1 MNTTNNNTTNNTA
14 ENLKNLKQAT
24 DNIKAMMSG
33 NTPAQSP
40 LAAAVNTVTSSN
52 SQGLGELNSGNRETP
67 EVKTFIFGDMQVRMV
82 EVNNEP
88 HFCLSDICK
97 GCGFRD
103 VSNVTRQVKQEFAKW
118 GVLNTCHQSDSQNG
132 GYVKHVSSDNC
143 DSVQLKEV
151 ELTDTLGR
159 KQLFTLVSE
168 PQMYFVM
175 MRGRSQASKN
185 FRQWICKKV
194 IPSIRRTGS
203 YIHGVELPKRNE
215 FGKYDV
221 TYTDVAK
228 QLQDNY
234 NMDENA
240 RTVMQWII
248 ERAKKQGMIIGAS
261 MEQKKQSIISDT
273 AAAQVSEV
281 NKKEAEVAALKSQIE
296 ELNSKV
302 ALWKAE
308 SEKNWKECQLRGG
321 ALEVLL
327 VHPQDPFVRN
337 LAKSILGWNK

>member
-1 MNTTNNNTTNNTA
+1 MNTTNNNTPNNTA

-40 LAAAVNTVTSSN
+40 LAAAVNTVTSS
-52 SQGLGELNSGNRETP
+52 SSVATLEPAP
-67 EVKTFIFGDMQVRMV
+67 EVKTFTFGDMQVRMV
-82 EVNNEP
+82 EINNQP
-88 HFCLSDICK
+88 LFCLKDICK
-97 GCGFRD
+97 GCGLKNINHTIEQIKD
-103 VSNVTRQVKQEFAKW
+103 EYEGVTLKVTPLQTA
-118 GVLNTCHQSDSQNG
+118 GGMQNSTM
-132 GYVKHVSSDNC
+132 VT
-143 DSVQLKEV
+143 E
-151 ELTDTLGR
+151 E
-159 KQLFTLVSE
+159 
-168 PQMYFVM
+168 QMYFVM
-175 MRGRSQASKN
+175 MRGRSQASKQ
-185 FRQWICKKV
+185 FRHWICQKV

-203 YIHGVELPKRNE
+203 YIHGMELPKRNE

-221 TYTDVAK
+221 TYTEVAK

-234 NMDENA
+234 SMDENA

-281 NKKEAEVAALKSQIE
+281 NKKEGEVMALKHQIE

>member
-1 MNTTNNNTTNNTA
+1 MNTTNNNTPNNTA

-40 LAAAVNTVTSSN
+40 LAAAVNSVTSS
-52 SQGLGELNSGNRETP
+52 SSSVATLEP
-67 EVKTFIFGDMQVRMV
+67 AAEVKTFSFGDMQVRMI

-88 HFCLSDICK
+88 LFCLSDICK

-103 VSNVTRQVKQEFAKW
+103 TTNAAE
-118 GVLNTCHQSDSQNG
+118 
-132 GYVKHVSSDNC
+132 
-143 DSVQLKEV
+143 QLRAEYGDEKG
-151 ELTDTLGR
+151 LYMFNMYNLKDALGR
-159 KQLFTLVSE
+159 ARETIMVTE

-175 MRGRSQASKN
+175 MRGRSQASKQ
-185 FRQWICKKV
+185 FRKWICEKV

-203 YIHGVELPKRNE
+203 YIHGMELPKRNE

-221 TYTDVAK
+221 TYTEVAK

-281 NKKEAEVAALKSQIE
+281 NKKEGEIMALKHQIE

>member
-1 MNTTNNNTTNNTA
+1 MNTTNNNTPNNTA

-40 LAAAVNTVTSSN
+40 LAAAVNTVTSS
-52 SQGLGELNSGNRETP
+52 SVATLEPAP
-67 EVKTFIFGDMQVRMV
+67 EVKTFTYGGLEVRMI
-82 EVNNEP
+82 ELNGQP
-88 HFCLSDICK
+88 LFCLSDVCK
-97 GCGFRD
+97 GCGLTS
-103 VSNVTRQVKQEFAKW
+103 VNKVAKQVKEEASAW
-118 GVLNTCHQSDSQNG
+118 GAIYSPHNENAEKIELPLVELKDSLG
-132 GYVKHVSSDNC
+132 R
-143 DSVQLKEV
+143 VQLNSMI
-151 ELTDTLGR
+151 T
-159 KQLFTLVSE
+159 E
-168 PQMYFVM
+168 PQLYFVM
-175 MRGRSQASKN
+175 MRGRTNAAQV
-185 FRQWICKKV
+185 FRAWICQKV

-203 YIHGVELPKRNE
+203 YIHGMELPKRNE

-221 TYTDVAK
+221 TYTKVAK

-240 RTVMQWII
+240 RTVYQWTL

-281 NKKEAEVAALKSQIE
+281 NKKEGEIMALKRQIE

>member
-1 MNTTNNNTTNNTA
+1 MNTTNNNTTNTTA

-40 LAAAVNTVTSSN
+40 LAAAVNSVTSSG
-52 SQGLGELNSGNRETP
+52 GLLNQPPCDALEIA
-67 EVKTFIFGDMQVRMV
+67 TFTFGDMQVRMV
-82 EVNNEP
+82 EINNQP
-88 HFCLSDICK
+88 LFCLLDICNS
-97 GCGFRD
+97 CGLTSPNK
-103 VSNVTRQVKQEFAKW
+103 VANQIKEEFQGW
-118 GVLNTCHQSDSQNG
+118 GEFNSCHR
-132 GYVKHVSSDNC
+132 
-143 DSVQLKEV
+143 E
-151 ELTDTLGR
+151 TLGEFNSPNPA
-159 KQLFTLVSE
+159 KADSIELPLVSLPDALGRPRATTMVTE
-168 PQMYFVM
+168 AQMYFVM

-185 FRQWICKKV
+185 FRKWICEKV

-215 FGKYDV
+215 FGKYEV
-221 TYTDVAK
+221 TYTEVAK

-281 NKKEAEVAALKSQIE
+281 NKKEGEIMALKHQIE

>member
-1 MNTTNNNTTNNTA
+1 MNTTNNNTPNNTA

-40 LAAAVNTVTSSN
+40 LAAAVNSVTSS
-52 SQGLGELNSGNRETP
+52 SVATLEPAP
-67 EVKTFIFGDMQVRMV
+67 EVKTFTFGDMQVRMV
-82 EVNNEP
+82 EINNQP
-88 HFCLSDICK
+88 YFCLADICK
-97 GCGFRD
+97 GCGLTSPNK
-103 VSNVTRQVKQEFAKW
+103 VVLQIKEEFQGW
-118 GVLNTCHQSDSQNG
+118 GELNSGHLENADSVELLQYTLSDSLNRPQS
-132 GYVKHVSSDNC
+132 YTMVT
-143 DSVQLKEV
+143 E
-151 ELTDTLGR
+151 E
-159 KQLFTLVSE
+159 
-168 PQMYFVM
+168 QMYFVM
-175 MRGRSQASKN
+175 MRGRSQASRD
-185 FRQWICKKV
+185 FRKWICRKV

-221 TYTDVAK
+221 TYTEVAK

-240 RTVMQWII
+240 RTVYQWTL

-281 NKKEAEVAALKSQIE
+281 NKKEGEIMALKHQIE

>member
-1 MNTTNNNTTNNTA
+1 MNTTNNNTPNNTA

-40 LAAAVNTVTSSN
+40 LAAAVNSVTSS
-52 SQGLGELNSGNRETP
+52 SSVATLEP
-67 EVKTFIFGDMQVRMV
+67 AAEVKTFSFGDMQVRMV

-88 HFCLSDICK
+88 LFCLADICK
-97 GCGFRD
+97 GCGLHD
-103 VSNVTRQVKQEFAKW
+103 VSNTLKNIKNEIKRWV
-118 GVLNTCHQSDSQNG
+118 VLNTSHQETLG
-132 GYVKHVSSDNC
+132 
-143 DSVQLKEV
+143 
-151 ELTDTLGR
+151 ELNTSHPEKSELMQVPLSDTLGR
-159 KQLFTLVSE
+159 TQMTTMVTES
-168 PQMYFVM
+168 QMYFVM
-175 MRGRSQASKN
+175 MRGRTDAAVA
-185 FRQWICKKV
+185 FRAWICQKV

-221 TYTDVAK
+221 TYTEVAK

-240 RTVMQWII
+240 RTVYQWTL

-281 NKKEAEVAALKSQIE
+281 NKKEGEIMALKHQIE

>member
-1 MNTTNNNTTNNTA
+1 MNTTNNNTPNNTA

-52 SQGLGELNSGNRETP
+52 IQEGGNLKLHPAQSP
-67 EVKTFIFGDMQVRMV
+67 EVQTFIFGDMQVRMV

-88 HFCLSDICK
+88 LFCLNDICECCK
-97 GCGFRD
+97 ADRK
-103 VSNVTRQVKQEFAKW
+103 NVNRA
-118 GVLNTCHQSDSQNG
+118 
-132 GYVKHVSSDNC
+132 
-143 DSVQLKEV
+143 LKEEFRRGV
-151 ELTDTLGR
+151 NLTHPFNTTQGVQKLS
-159 KQLFTLVSE
+159 VVNE
-168 PQMYFVM
+168 AQMYFVI
-175 MRGRSQASKN
+175 MRGRSEASKQ
-185 FRQWICKKV
+185 FRLWICEKV

-203 YIHGVELPKRNE
+203 YIHGMELPKRNE

-221 TYTDVAK
+221 TYTEVAK

-234 NMDENA
+234 NMDENS
-240 RTVMQWII
+240 RTVYQWTL

-281 NKKEAEVAALKSQIE
+281 NKKEGEIMALKRQIE

>member
-1 MNTTNNNTTNNTA
+1 MNTTNNNTPNNTA

-40 LAAAVNTVTSSN
+40 LAAAVNTVTSS
-52 SQGLGELNSGNRETP
+52 SVATLEP
-67 EVKTFIFGDMQVRMV
+67 AAEVKTFTFGEMQVRMI
-82 EVNNEP
+82 EVNNQP
-88 HFCLSDICK
+88 YFCLADICK
-97 GCGFRD
+97 GCGLTSPNK
-103 VSNVTRQVKQEFAKW
+103 VVLQIKEEFQGW
-118 GVLNTCHQSDSQNG
+118 GELNSGHPENADSVELLQYTLSDSLNRPQS
-132 GYVKHVSSDNC
+132 YTMVT
-143 DSVQLKEV
+143 E
-151 ELTDTLGR
+151 E
-159 KQLFTLVSE
+159 
-168 PQMYFVM
+168 QMYFVM
-175 MRGRSQASKN
+175 MRGRSQASRD
-185 FRQWICKKV
+185 FRKWICRKV

-221 TYTDVAK
+221 TYTEVAK

-234 NMDENA
+234 SMDENA

-261 MEQKKQSIISDT
+261 MEQKKQNIISDT

-281 NKKEAEVAALKSQIE
+281 NKKEAEVTALKSQIE

>member
-1 MNTTNNNTTNNTA
+1 
-14 ENLKNLKQAT
+14 
-24 DNIKAMMSG
+24 
-33 NTPAQSP
+33 
-40 LAAAVNTVTSSN
+40 
-52 SQGLGELNSGNRETP
+52 
-67 EVKTFIFGDMQVRMV
+67 
-82 EVNNEP
+82 
-88 HFCLSDICK
+88 
-97 GCGFRD
+97 
-103 VSNVTRQVKQEFAKW
+103 
-118 GVLNTCHQSDSQNG
+118 
-132 GYVKHVSSDNC
+132 
-143 DSVQLKEV
+143 
-151 ELTDTLGR
+151 
-159 KQLFTLVSE
+159 
-168 PQMYFVM
+168 MYFVI
-175 MRGRSQASKN
+175 MRGRSQASKQ
-185 FRQWICKKV
+185 FRKWICEKV

-203 YIHGVELPKRNE
+203 YIHGMELPKRNE

-221 TYTDVAK
+221 TYTEVAK

-234 NMDENA
+234 NMDENS

-281 NKKEAEVAALKSQIE
+281 NKKEAEVTALKSQIE

>member
-1 MNTTNNNTTNNTA
+1 MNTTNNNTPNNTA

-40 LAAAVNTVTSSN
+40 LAAAVNTVTSSVAT
-52 SQGLGELNSGNRETP
+52 LEP
-67 EVKTFIFGDMQVRMV
+67 AADVKTFTLGDMQVRMI

-88 HFCLSDICK
+88 LFCLKDICN
-97 GCGFRD
+97 GCGLKNINHTIEQLKKEYEG
-103 VSNVTRQVKQEFAKW
+103 VPVK
-118 GVLNTCHQSDSQNG
+118 GNQSQDM
-132 GYVKHVSSDNC
+132 GYVKGNPSENP
-143 DSVQLKEV
+143 LKSAV
-151 ELTDTLGR
+151 LNDALGR
-159 KQLFTLVSE
+159 PQQTVMVTE

-175 MRGRSQASKN
+175 MRGRSQSSKQ
-185 FRQWICKKV
+185 FRLWICEKV

-203 YIHGVELPKRNE
+203 YIHGMELPKRNE

-221 TYTDVAK
+221 TYTEVAK

-234 NMDENA
+234 NMDENS
-240 RTVMQWII
+240 RTVYQWTL

-281 NKKEAEVAALKSQIE
+281 NKKEAEVTALKSQIE

-327 VHPQDPFVRN
+327 VHPQDPYVRN

>member
-1 MNTTNNNTTNNTA
+1 MNTTNNNTPNNTA

-52 SQGLGELNSGNRETP
+52 SQEGGNLKLHPAETP
-67 EVKTFIFGDMQVRMV
+67 EVKTFIFGDMQVRMI

-88 HFCLSDICK
+88 LFCLKDICK
-97 GCGFRD
+97 GCGLKNINNTIEQIKAEYEGVILKITPLQTAGGMQNFTM
-103 VSNVTRQVKQEFAKW
+103 VTE
-118 GVLNTCHQSDSQNG
+118 
-132 GYVKHVSSDNC
+132 
-143 DSVQLKEV
+143 E
-151 ELTDTLGR
+151 
-159 KQLFTLVSE
+159 
-168 PQMYFVM
+168 QMYFVM
-175 MRGRSQASKN
+175 MRGRSQASRQ
-185 FRQWICKKV
+185 FRHWICQKV

-203 YIHGVELPKRNE
+203 YIHGMELPKRNE
-215 FGKYDV
+215 FGKYEV
-221 TYTDVAK
+221 TYTEVAK

-240 RTVMQWII
+240 RTVYQWTL

-281 NKKEAEVAALKSQIE
+281 NKKEAEVTALKSQIE

-308 SEKNWKECQLRGG
+308 SEKNWKESQLRGG

>member
-1 MNTTNNNTTNNTA
+1 MNTTNNNTPNNTA

-40 LAAAVNTVTSSN
+40 LAAAVNSVTSS
-52 SQGLGELNSGNRETP
+52 SVATLEP
-67 EVKTFIFGDMQVRMV
+67 AAEVQTFTYNNMAVRMI
-82 EVNNEP
+82 EQDGTAL
-88 HFCLSDICK
+88 FCLADICK
-97 GCGFRD
+97 GCGL
-103 VSNVTRQVKQEFAKW
+103 SNPRKTAQQIKEEFDEGGNLKLHPLQTA
-118 GVLNTCHQSDSQNG
+118 GGMQN
-132 GYVKHVSSDNC
+132 Y
-143 DSVQLKEV
+143 
-151 ELTDTLGR
+151 TMI
-159 KQLFTLVSE
+159 SE

-175 MRGRSQASKN
+175 MRGRSQASKD
-185 FRQWICKKV
+185 FRQWICNKV

-203 YIHGVELPKRNE
+203 YIHGMELPKRNE

-221 TYTDVAK
+221 TYTEVAK

-248 ERAKKQGMIIGAS
+248 ERVKKQGMIIGAS

-281 NKKEAEVAALKSQIE
+281 NKKEGEVMALKHQIE

>member
-1 MNTTNNNTTNNTA
+1 MNTTNNNTPNNTTA

-40 LAAAVNTVTSSN
+40 LAAAVNSVTSS
-52 SQGLGELNSGNRETP
+52 SVATLEP
-67 EVKTFIFGDMQVRMV
+67 AAEVKTFTFGDMQVRMV
-82 EVNNEP
+82 DVNNEP
-88 HFCLSDICK
+88 LFCLSDICK
-97 GCGFRD
+97 GCGIKKVNYAID
-103 VSNVTRQVKQEFAKW
+103 QLNAEFE
-118 GVLNTCHQSDSQNG
+118 GGLLNRLPLKTAG
-132 GYVKHVSSDNC
+132 G
-143 DSVQLKEV
+143 VQLMAM
-151 ELTDTLGR
+151 
-159 KQLFTLVSE
+159 VSE

-185 FRQWICKKV
+185 FRKWICEKV

-221 TYTDVAK
+221 TYTEVAK

-281 NKKEAEVAALKSQIE
+281 NKKEGEIMALKHQIE

>member
-1 MNTTNNNTTNNTA
+1 MNTTNNNTPNTTA

-40 LAAAVNTVTSSN
+40 LAAAVNSVTSSN

-67 EVKTFIFGDMQVRMV
+67 EVKTFSFGDMQVRMI

-88 HFCLSDICK
+88 LFCLSDICK

-103 VSNVTRQVKQEFAKW
+103 ANNAAA
-118 GVLNTCHQSDSQNG
+118 
-132 GYVKHVSSDNC
+132 
-143 DSVQLKEV
+143 QLKAEYS
-151 ELTDTLGR
+151 EGDKGYTLNMYPLETKGGL
-159 KQLFTLVSE
+159 QNFAMITE

-185 FRQWICKKV
+185 FRKWICEKV

-221 TYTDVAK
+221 TYTEVAK

-240 RTVMQWII
+240 RTVYQWTL

-261 MEQKKQSIISDT
+261 MEQKKQNIIADT

-281 NKKEAEVAALKSQIE
+281 NKKEGEIMALKHQIE

>member
-1 MNTTNNNTTNNTA
+1 MNTTNNNTPNNTA

-40 LAAAVNTVTSSN
+40 LAAAVNTVTSS
-52 SQGLGELNSGNRETP
+52 SSVATLEPAP
-67 EVKTFIFGDMQVRMV
+67 EVKTFTFGDMQVRMV
-82 EVNNEP
+82 EINNQP
-88 HFCLSDICK
+88 LFCLKDICK
-97 GCGFRD
+97 GCGLKNINHTIEQIKD
-103 VSNVTRQVKQEFAKW
+103 EYEGVTLKVTPLQTA
-118 GVLNTCHQSDSQNG
+118 GGMQNSTM
-132 GYVKHVSSDNC
+132 VT
-143 DSVQLKEV
+143 E
-151 ELTDTLGR
+151 E
-159 KQLFTLVSE
+159 
-168 PQMYFVM
+168 QMYFVM
-175 MRGRSQASKN
+175 MRGRSQASKQ
-185 FRQWICKKV
+185 FRHWICQKV

-221 TYTDVAK
+221 TYTEVAK

-281 NKKEAEVAALKSQIE
+281 NKKEGEVMALKHQIE

>member
-1 MNTTNNNTTNNTA
+1 MNTTNNNTPNNTA

-40 LAAAVNTVTSSN
+40 LAAAVNSVTSSVAT
-52 SQGLGELNSGNRETP
+52 LEPAP
-67 EVKTFIFGDMQVRMV
+67 EVKTFTFGDMQVRMV
-82 EVNNEP
+82 EVKNEP
-88 HFCLSDICK
+88 LFCLLDICNS
-97 GCGFRD
+97 CGLTSPNK
-103 VSNVTRQVKQEFAKW
+103 VANQIKEEFAKW
-118 GVLNTCHQSDSQNG
+118 GELNSCHR
-132 GYVKHVSSDNC
+132 
-143 DSVQLKEV
+143 E
-151 ELTDTLGR
+151 TLGDFNSPNPA
-159 KQLFTLVSE
+159 KADSIELPLVSLPDALGRPRATTMVTE
-168 PQMYFVM
+168 AQMYYVM
-175 MRGRSQASKN
+175 MRGRTDAAVA
-185 FRQWICKKV
+185 FRAWICNKV

-221 TYTDVAK
+221 TYTEVAK

-234 NMDENA
+234 SMDENA
-240 RTVMQWII
+240 RTVYQWTL

-281 NKKEAEVAALKSQIE
+281 NKKEAEVTALKSQIE

>member
-1 MNTTNNNTTNNTA
+1 MNTTNNNNTTNNTA

-40 LAAAVNTVTSSN
+40 LAAAVNTVTSSSVATLQPITN
-52 SQGLGELNSGNRETP
+52 VQ
-67 EVKTFIFGDMQVRMV
+67 TFTYNNMAVRMI

-88 HFCLSDICK
+88 LFCLADICK
-97 GCGFRD
+97 SCGL
-103 VSNVTRQVKQEFAKW
+103 STPAKTALQIKEEFVEGGELNSYPLQSTS
-118 GVLNTCHQSDSQNG
+118 GVQN
-132 GYVKHVSSDNC
+132 Y
-143 DSVQLKEV
+143 
-151 ELTDTLGR
+151 TMI
-159 KQLFTLVSE
+159 SE

-175 MRGRSQASKN
+175 MRGRSQASKQ
-185 FRQWICKKV
+185 FRQWICNKV

-203 YIHGVELPKRNE
+203 YIHGMELPKRNE

-221 TYTDVAK
+221 TYTKVAK

-234 NMDENA
+234 NMDENS

-281 NKKEAEVAALKSQIE
+281 NKKEAEVTALKSQIE
-296 ELNSKV
+296 ELNSKL

-308 SEKNWKECQLRGG
+308 SEKNWRECQLRGG

>member
-1 MNTTNNNTTNNTA
+1 MNTTNNNTPNNTTA

-40 LAAAVNTVTSSN
+40 LAAAVNTVTSSVAT
-52 SQGLGELNSGNRETP
+52 LEPAP
-67 EVKTFIFGDMQVRMV
+67 EVKTFTFGEMQVRMI

-88 HFCLSDICK
+88 LFCLKDICK
-97 GCGFRD
+97 GCGLKNINHTIEQIKD
-103 VSNVTRQVKQEFAKW
+103 EYEGVTLKVTPLQTA
-118 GVLNTCHQSDSQNG
+118 GGMQNSTM
-132 GYVKHVSSDNC
+132 VT
-143 DSVQLKEV
+143 E
-151 ELTDTLGR
+151 E
-159 KQLFTLVSE
+159 
-168 PQMYFVM
+168 QMYFVM
-175 MRGRSQASKN
+175 MRGRSQASKQ
-185 FRQWICKKV
+185 FRHWICQKV

-221 TYTDVAK
+221 TYTEVAK

-240 RTVMQWII
+240 RTVYQWTL

-281 NKKEAEVAALKSQIE
+281 NKKEAEVTALKSQIE

>member
-1 MNTTNNNTTNNTA
+1 MNTTNNNTPNNTA

-40 LAAAVNTVTSSN
+40 LAAAVNTVTSS
-52 SQGLGELNSGNRETP
+52 SSVATLEPAP
-67 EVKTFIFGDMQVRMV
+67 EVKTFTFGDMQVRMV
-82 EVNNEP
+82 EINNQP
-88 HFCLSDICK
+88 LFCLKDICK
-97 GCGFRD
+97 GCGLKNINHTIEQIKD
-103 VSNVTRQVKQEFAKW
+103 EYEGVTLKVTPLQTA
-118 GVLNTCHQSDSQNG
+118 GGMQNSTM
-132 GYVKHVSSDNC
+132 VT
-143 DSVQLKEV
+143 E
-151 ELTDTLGR
+151 E
-159 KQLFTLVSE
+159 
-168 PQMYFVM
+168 QMYFVM
-175 MRGRSQASKN
+175 MRGRSQASKQ
-185 FRQWICKKV
+185 FRHWICQKV

-203 YIHGVELPKRNE
+203 YIHGMELPKRNE

-221 TYTDVAK
+221 TYTEVAK

-281 NKKEAEVAALKSQIE
+281 NKKEGEVMALKHQIE
-296 ELNSKV
+296 ELNSKI

>member
-1 MNTTNNNTTNNTA
+1 MNTTNNNTPNNTA

-40 LAAAVNTVTSSN
+40 LAAAVNTVTSSSSVATLEPAAEVQTFTYN
-52 SQGLGELNSGNRETP
+52 NMAVRMIEVHNQPLFCLADICKSCALTSPNKVVKQIKEEFGEGAELNSYPLQST
-67 EVKTFIFGDMQVRMV
+67 
-82 EVNNEP
+82 
-88 HFCLSDICK
+88 S
-97 GCGFRD
+97 
-103 VSNVTRQVKQEFAKW
+103 
-118 GVLNTCHQSDSQNG
+118 GVQN
-132 GYVKHVSSDNC
+132 Y
-143 DSVQLKEV
+143 
-151 ELTDTLGR
+151 TMI
-159 KQLFTLVSE
+159 SE

-175 MRGRSQASKN
+175 MRGRSQASKD
-185 FRQWICKKV
+185 FRQWICNKV
-194 IPSIRRTGS
+194 IPSIRRTGY
-203 YIHGVELPKRNE
+203 YIHGMELPKRNE

-221 TYTDVAK
+221 TYTEVAK

-240 RTVMQWII
+240 RTVYQWTL

-281 NKKEAEVAALKSQIE
+281 NKKEGEIMALKHQIE

>member
-1 MNTTNNNTTNNTA
+1 MNTTNNNNTTNNTA

-40 LAAAVNTVTSSN
+40 LAAAVNSVTSSN

-67 EVKTFIFGDMQVRMV
+67 EVKTFTFGEMQVRMI

-88 HFCLSDICK
+88 LFCLSDICK

-103 VSNVTRQVKQEFAKW
+103 ANHAAEQIKAEYSEGDKRYTLNMYPLETKGGLQNFGMVT
-118 GVLNTCHQSDSQNG
+118 
-132 GYVKHVSSDNC
+132 
-143 DSVQLKEV
+143 
-151 ELTDTLGR
+151 
-159 KQLFTLVSE
+159 E

-175 MRGRSQASKN
+175 MRGRSQASKQ
-185 FRQWICKKV
+185 FRKWICEKV
-194 IPSIRRTGS
+194 IPSIRRTAS
-203 YIHGVELPKRNE
+203 YIHGMELPKRNE

-221 TYTDVAK
+221 TYTEVAK

-234 NMDENA
+234 SMDENS

-261 MEQKKQSIISDT
+261 MEQKKQNIIADT

-281 NKKEAEVAALKSQIE
+281 NKKEGEIMALKHQIE

>member
-1 MNTTNNNTTNNTA
+1 MNTTNNNTPNNTA

-52 SQGLGELNSGNRETP
+52 SQEGAVLNTYPAQSP
-67 EVKTFIFGDMQVRMV
+67 EVKTFTFGDMQVRMV
-82 EVNNEP
+82 EVQNEP
-88 HFCLSDICK
+88 LFCLLDICNS
-97 GCGFRD
+97 CGLTSPNK
-103 VSNVTRQVKQEFAKW
+103 VANQIKEEFAKW
-118 GVLNTCHQSDSQNG
+118 GELNSCNR
-132 GYVKHVSSDNC
+132 
-143 DSVQLKEV
+143 E
-151 ELTDTLGR
+151 TLGELNSPNPA
-159 KQLFTLVSE
+159 KADSIELPLVSLPDALGRPRATTMVTE
-168 PQMYFVM
+168 AQMYYVM
-175 MRGRSQASKN
+175 MRGRTDSAVA
-185 FRQWICKKV
+185 FRAWICNKV

-203 YIHGVELPKRNE
+203 YIHGMELPKRNE

-221 TYTDVAK
+221 TYTKVAK

-234 NMDENA
+234 NMDENS

-281 NKKEAEVAALKSQIE
+281 NKKEGEIMALKHQIE

>member
-1 MNTTNNNTTNNTA
+1 MNTTNNTPNNTA

-24 DNIKAMMSG
+24 DNIKAIMSG

-40 LAAAVNTVTSSN
+40 LAAAVNTVTSSVAT
-52 SQGLGELNSGNRETP
+52 LEPAP
-67 EVKTFIFGDMQVRMV
+67 EVKTFTFGDMQVRMI

-88 HFCLSDICK
+88 LFCLKDICK
-97 GCGFRD
+97 GCGLKNINHTIEQIKD
-103 VSNVTRQVKQEFAKW
+103 EYEGVTLKVTPLQTA
-118 GVLNTCHQSDSQNG
+118 GGMQNSTM
-132 GYVKHVSSDNC
+132 VT
-143 DSVQLKEV
+143 E
-151 ELTDTLGR
+151 E
-159 KQLFTLVSE
+159 
-168 PQMYFVM
+168 QMYFVM
-175 MRGRSQASKN
+175 MRGRSQASKQ
-185 FRQWICKKV
+185 FRHWICQKV

-221 TYTDVAK
+221 TYTEVAK

-234 NMDENA
+234 NMDENS

-261 MEQKKQSIISDT
+261 MEQKKQGIISDT

-281 NKKEAEVAALKSQIE
+281 NKKEGEIMALKHQIE

>member
-1 MNTTNNNTTNNTA
+1 MNTTNNNTPNNTA

-24 DNIKAMMSG
+24 DNIKAIMSG

-40 LAAAVNTVTSSN
+40 LAAAVNSVTSSN
-52 SQGLGELNSGNRETP
+52 SQGLRELNSGNRETP
-67 EVKTFIFGDMQVRMV
+67 EVKTFTFGEMQVRMI

-88 HFCLSDICK
+88 LFCLSDICK
-97 GCGFRD
+97 GCD
-103 VSNVTRQVKQEFAKW
+103 IKKISNAMIQIQSEFE
-118 GVLNTCHQSDSQNG
+118 GCLLNKYPFQTSGGTQN
-132 GYVKHVSSDNC
+132 
-143 DSVQLKEV
+143 
-151 ELTDTLGR
+151 LTV
-159 KQLFTLVSE
+159 VSE
-168 PQMYFVM
+168 AQMYFVM
-175 MRGRSQASKN
+175 MRGRSQASKQ
-185 FRQWICKKV
+185 FRQWICNKV

-221 TYTDVAK
+221 TYTEVAK

-234 NMDENA
+234 SMDENA
-240 RTVMQWII
+240 RTVYQWTL

-281 NKKEAEVAALKSQIE
+281 NKKEGEIMALKRQIE

>member
-24 DNIKAMMSG
+24 DNIKAIMSG

-40 LAAAVNTVTSSN
+40 LAAAVNTVTSSVATLEPITN
-52 SQGLGELNSGNRETP
+52 VQTFTYNNMAVRMIEVHNQPLFCLADICKSCALTSPNKVVKQIKEEFGEGGELNSYPLQST
-67 EVKTFIFGDMQVRMV
+67 
-82 EVNNEP
+82 
-88 HFCLSDICK
+88 S
-97 GCGFRD
+97 
-103 VSNVTRQVKQEFAKW
+103 
-118 GVLNTCHQSDSQNG
+118 GVQN
-132 GYVKHVSSDNC
+132 Y
-143 DSVQLKEV
+143 
-151 ELTDTLGR
+151 TMI
-159 KQLFTLVSE
+159 SE

-175 MRGRSQASKN
+175 MRGRSQASKD
-185 FRQWICKKV
+185 FRQWICNKV

-221 TYTDVAK
+221 TYTEVAK

-234 NMDENA
+234 SMDENS
-240 RTVMQWII
+240 RTVYQWTL

>member
-1 MNTTNNNTTNNTA
+1 MNTTNNTTNNTA

-40 LAAAVNTVTSSN
+40 LAAAVNSVTSS
-52 SQGLGELNSGNRETP
+52 SSSSVATLEPAP
-67 EVKTFIFGDMQVRMV
+67 EVKTFTFGEMQVRMV
-82 EVNNEP
+82 EINNQP
-88 HFCLSDICK
+88 YFCLADICK
-97 GCGFRD
+97 GCGLTSPNK
-103 VSNVTRQVKQEFAKW
+103 VVLQIKEEFQGW
-118 GVLNTCHQSDSQNG
+118 GELNSGHLENADSVELLQYTLSDSLNRPQS
-132 GYVKHVSSDNC
+132 YTMVT
-143 DSVQLKEV
+143 E
-151 ELTDTLGR
+151 E
-159 KQLFTLVSE
+159 
-168 PQMYFVM
+168 QMYFVM
-175 MRGRSQASKN
+175 MRGRSQASRD
-185 FRQWICKKV
+185 FRKWICRKV

-221 TYTDVAK
+221 TYTEVAK

-240 RTVMQWII
+240 RTVYQWTL

-281 NKKEAEVAALKSQIE
+281 NKKEGEVMALKHQIE

>member
-1 MNTTNNNTTNNTA
+1 MNTTNNNTPNTTA

-40 LAAAVNTVTSSN
+40 LAAAVNTVTSS
-52 SQGLGELNSGNRETP
+52 SVATLETAA
-67 EVKTFIFGDMQVRMV
+67 EVKTFTFGDMQVRMV
-82 EVNNEP
+82 EINNQP
-88 HFCLSDICK
+88 YFCLADICK
-97 GCGFRD
+97 GCGLTTPAK
-103 VSNVTRQVKQEFAKW
+103 VVLQIKEEFQGW
-118 GVLNTCHQSDSQNG
+118 DEFNSCHLENADAVELLQYTLSDSLNRSQS
-132 GYVKHVSSDNC
+132 YTMVT
-143 DSVQLKEV
+143 E
-151 ELTDTLGR
+151 E
-159 KQLFTLVSE
+159 
-168 PQMYFVM
+168 QMYFVM
-175 MRGRSQASKN
+175 MRGRSQASRD
-185 FRQWICKKV
+185 FRKWICRKV
-194 IPSIRRTGS
+194 IPSIRRTGY
-203 YIHGVELPKRNE
+203 YIHGMELPKRNE

-221 TYTDVAK
+221 TYTEVAK

-240 RTVMQWII
+240 RTVYQWTL

-281 NKKEAEVAALKSQIE
+281 NKKEGEIMALKHQIE

>member
-1 MNTTNNNTTNNTA
+1 MNTTNNNTPNTTA

-40 LAAAVNTVTSSN
+40 LAAAVNSVTSS
-52 SQGLGELNSGNRETP
+52 SSSSVATLEP
-67 EVKTFIFGDMQVRMV
+67 AADVKTFSFGDMQVRMI
-82 EVNNEP
+82 EVNNQP
-88 HFCLSDICK
+88 LFCLSDICK
-97 GCGFRD
+97 GCGIKD
-103 VSNVTRQVKQEFAKW
+103 SSNAKRQIEEEFIEGDMGA
-118 GVLNTCHQSDSQNG
+118 VLNTYPLQSTSGVQN
-132 GYVKHVSSDNC
+132 YIMVD
-143 DSVQLKEV
+143 
-151 ELTDTLGR
+151 
-159 KQLFTLVSE
+159 E

-175 MRGRSQASKN
+175 MRGRSQSSKQ

-203 YIHGVELPKRNE
+203 YIHGMELPKRNE

-221 TYTDVAK
+221 TYTEVAK

-240 RTVMQWII
+240 RTVYQWTL

-281 NKKEAEVAALKSQIE
+281 NKKEAEVTALKSQIE

>member
-1 MNTTNNNTTNNTA
+1 MNTTNNNTPNNTA

-88 HFCLSDICK
+88 LFCLADVFKC
-97 GCGFRD
+97 CGLKNATHGVEQIKEELAAWATF
-103 VSNVTRQVKQEFAKW
+103 NVGHPENTDSIELKQCT
-118 GVLNTCHQSDSQNG
+118 LLDSL
-132 GYVKHVSSDNC
+132 KRP
-143 DSVQLKEV
+143 QLYTMV
-151 ELTDTLGR
+151 T
-159 KQLFTLVSE
+159 E

-175 MRGRSQASKN
+175 MRGRSKAAQT
-185 FRQWICKKV
+185 FRAWICNKV

-221 TYTDVAK
+221 TYTEVAK

-234 NMDENA
+234 SMDENA
-240 RTVMQWII
+240 HTVYQWTL

-281 NKKEAEVAALKSQIE
+281 NKKEGEVMALKHQIE

>member
-1 MNTTNNNTTNNTA
+1 MNTTNNNTPNNTTA

-40 LAAAVNTVTSSN
+40 LAAAVNTVTSS
-52 SQGLGELNSGNRETP
+52 SSVATLEPAP
-67 EVKTFIFGDMQVRMV
+67 EVKTFTFGDMQVRMV
-82 EVNNEP
+82 EINNQP
-88 HFCLSDICK
+88 LFCLKDICK
-97 GCGFRD
+97 GCGLKNINHTIEQIKD
-103 VSNVTRQVKQEFAKW
+103 EYEGVTLKVTPLQTA
-118 GVLNTCHQSDSQNG
+118 GGMQNSTM
-132 GYVKHVSSDNC
+132 VT
-143 DSVQLKEV
+143 E
-151 ELTDTLGR
+151 E
-159 KQLFTLVSE
+159 
-168 PQMYFVM
+168 QMYFVM

-185 FRQWICKKV
+185 FRKWICEKV

-221 TYTDVAK
+221 TYTEVAK

-234 NMDENA
+234 NMDDNA

-281 NKKEAEVAALKSQIE
+281 NKKEGEIMALKHQIE

>member
-24 DNIKAMMSG
+24 DNIKAIMSG

-40 LAAAVNTVTSSN
+40 LAAAVNSVTSSN

-67 EVKTFIFGDMQVRMV
+67 EVQTFIFGDMQVRMV

-88 HFCLSDICK
+88 LFCLNDICECCK
-97 GCGFRD
+97 ADRK
-103 VSNVTRQVKQEFAKW
+103 NANRA
-118 GVLNTCHQSDSQNG
+118 
-132 GYVKHVSSDNC
+132 
-143 DSVQLKEV
+143 LKEEFQRGV
-151 ELTDTLGR
+151 NLTHPFNTSQGVQKLS
-159 KQLFTLVSE
+159 VVNE
-168 PQMYFVM
+168 AQMYFVI
-175 MRGRSQASKN
+175 MRGRSEAAKQ
-185 FRQWICKKV
+185 FRLWICEKV

-221 TYTDVAK
+221 TYTEVAK

-240 RTVMQWII
+240 RTVYQWTL

-281 NKKEAEVAALKSQIE
+281 NKKEGEIMALKHQIE

>member
-24 DNIKAMMSG
+24 DNIKAIMSG

-40 LAAAVNTVTSSN
+40 LAAAVNSVTSS
-52 SQGLGELNSGNRETP
+52 SVATLEP
-67 EVKTFIFGDMQVRMV
+67 AAEVKTFTFGDMQVRMV

-88 HFCLSDICK
+88 LFCLKDICK
-97 GCGFRD
+97 GCGLKNINHTIEQIKD
-103 VSNVTRQVKQEFAKW
+103 EYEGVTLKVTPLQTA
-118 GVLNTCHQSDSQNG
+118 GGMQNSTM
-132 GYVKHVSSDNC
+132 VT
-143 DSVQLKEV
+143 E
-151 ELTDTLGR
+151 E
-159 KQLFTLVSE
+159 
-168 PQMYFVM
+168 QMYFVM
-175 MRGRSQASKN
+175 MRGRSQASKQ
-185 FRQWICKKV
+185 FRHWICQKV

-203 YIHGVELPKRNE
+203 YIHGMELPKRNE

-221 TYTDVAK
+221 TYTEVAK
-228 QLQDNY
+228 QLQDNF
-234 NMDENA
+234 NMDENS

-281 NKKEAEVAALKSQIE
+281 NKKEGEIMALKRQIE

>member
-1 MNTTNNNTTNNTA
+1 MNTTNNNNTTNNTA

-67 EVKTFIFGDMQVRMV
+67 EVKTFSFGDMQVRMV
-82 EVNNEP
+82 EVKNEP
-88 HFCLSDICK
+88 LFCLSDICK
-97 GCGFRD
+97 GCSIKKVNYAID
-103 VSNVTRQVKQEFAKW
+103 QLNAEFE
-118 GVLNTCHQSDSQNG
+118 G
-132 GYVKHVSSDNC
+132 GLLKRLPLKTAGG
-143 DSVQLKEV
+143 VQLMSM
-151 ELTDTLGR
+151 
-159 KQLFTLVSE
+159 VSE

-175 MRGRSQASKN
+175 MRGRSQASKQ
-185 FRQWICKKV
+185 FRQWICNKV

-203 YIHGVELPKRNE
+203 YIHGMELPKRNE

-221 TYTDVAK
+221 TYTEVAK

-234 NMDENA
+234 NMDENS

-281 NKKEAEVAALKSQIE
+281 NKKEGEIMALKHQIE

>member
-1 MNTTNNNTTNNTA
+1 MNTTNNNTPNNTA

-40 LAAAVNTVTSSN
+40 LAAAVNTVTSS
-52 SQGLGELNSGNRETP
+52 SSVATLEPAP
-67 EVKTFIFGDMQVRMV
+67 EVKTFTFGDMQVRMV
-82 EVNNEP
+82 EINNQP
-88 HFCLSDICK
+88 LFCLKDICK
-97 GCGFRD
+97 GCGLKNINHTIEQIKD
-103 VSNVTRQVKQEFAKW
+103 EYEGVTLKVTPLQTA
-118 GVLNTCHQSDSQNG
+118 GGMQNSTM
-132 GYVKHVSSDNC
+132 VT
-143 DSVQLKEV
+143 E
-151 ELTDTLGR
+151 E
-159 KQLFTLVSE
+159 
-168 PQMYFVM
+168 QMYFVM
-175 MRGRSQASKN
+175 MRGRSQASKQ
-185 FRQWICKKV
+185 FRHWICQKV

-203 YIHGVELPKRNE
+203 YIHGMELPKRNE

-221 TYTDVAK
+221 TYTEVAK

-234 NMDENA
+234 SMDENA

-281 NKKEAEVAALKSQIE
+281 NKKEAEVTALKSQIE

>member
-1 MNTTNNNTTNNTA
+1 MNTTNNNTPNNTA

-52 SQGLGELNSGNRETP
+52 SQGLRELNSGNRETP
-67 EVKTFIFGDMQVRMV
+67 EVKTFTFGEMQVRMI

-88 HFCLSDICK
+88 LFCLSDICK

-103 VSNVTRQVKQEFAKW
+103 TNNAAA
-118 GVLNTCHQSDSQNG
+118 
-132 GYVKHVSSDNC
+132 
-143 DSVQLKEV
+143 QLKAEYSEGDKGYMFNMYPLETKGGLQNLAMV
-151 ELTDTLGR
+151 T
-159 KQLFTLVSE
+159 E

-175 MRGRSQASKN
+175 MRGRSQASKQ
-185 FRQWICKKV
+185 FRKWICEKV

-203 YIHGVELPKRNE
+203 YIHGMELPKRNE

-221 TYTDVAK
+221 TYTKVAK

-234 NMDENA
+234 NMDENS
-240 RTVMQWII
+240 RTVYQWTL

-281 NKKEAEVAALKSQIE
+281 NKKEGEIMALKRQIE
-296 ELNSKV
+296 ELNSKL

>member
-1 MNTTNNNTTNNTA
+1 MNTTNNNTTNTTA

-40 LAAAVNTVTSSN
+40 LAAAVNSVTSSN

-67 EVKTFIFGDMQVRMV
+67 EVKTFSFGDMQVRMV
-82 EVNNEP
+82 EINNQP
-88 HFCLSDICK
+88 YFCLADICK
-97 GCGFRD
+97 GCGLTSPNK
-103 VSNVTRQVKQEFAKW
+103 VVLQIKEEFQGW
-118 GVLNTCHQSDSQNG
+118 GELNSGHLENADSVELLQYTLSDSLNRPQS
-132 GYVKHVSSDNC
+132 YTMVT
-143 DSVQLKEV
+143 E
-151 ELTDTLGR
+151 E
-159 KQLFTLVSE
+159 
-168 PQMYFVM
+168 QMYFVM
-175 MRGRSQASKN
+175 MRGRSQASRD
-185 FRQWICKKV
+185 FRKWICRKV

-221 TYTDVAK
+221 TYTEVAK

-240 RTVMQWII
+240 RTVMQWTI

-281 NKKEAEVAALKSQIE
+281 NKKEGEIMALKHQIE

>member
-1 MNTTNNNTTNNTA
+1 MNTTNNNTPNNTA

-40 LAAAVNTVTSSN
+40 LAAAVNTVTSSVAT
-52 SQGLGELNSGNRETP
+52 LEP
-67 EVKTFIFGDMQVRMV
+67 AADVKTFTFGDMQVRMI

-88 HFCLSDICK
+88 LFCLKDICN
-97 GCGFRD
+97 GCGLKNINHTIEQLKEEYEGVR
-103 VSNVTRQVKQEFAKW
+103 VK
-118 GVLNTCHQSDSQNG
+118 GTPSQDM
-132 GYVKHVSSDNC
+132 GYVKGNPSENP
-143 DSVQLKEV
+143 LKSAV
-151 ELTDTLGR
+151 LNDALGR
-159 KQLFTLVSE
+159 PQQTVMVTE

-175 MRGRSQASKN
+175 MRGRSQASKQ
-185 FRQWICKKV
+185 FRQWICNKV

-221 TYTDVAK
+221 TYTEVAK

-240 RTVMQWII
+240 RTVMQWTI

-281 NKKEAEVAALKSQIE
+281 NKKEAEVTALKSQIE

-308 SEKNWKECQLRGG
+308 SEKNWKESQLRGG

>member
-1 MNTTNNNTTNNTA
+1 MNTTNNNTPNNTA

-40 LAAAVNTVTSSN
+40 LAAAVNSVTSS
-52 SQGLGELNSGNRETP
+52 SVATLEP
-67 EVKTFIFGDMQVRMV
+67 AAEVQTFTFGDMQVRMI
-82 EVNNEP
+82 EVNNQP
-88 HFCLSDICK
+88 LFCLKDICK
-97 GCGFRD
+97 GCGLKNINNTIEQLKEEFEGVR
-103 VSNVTRQVKQEFAKW
+103 VKDNQPQDIGYVKD
-118 GVLNTCHQSDSQNG
+118 NQSDSP
-132 GYVKHVSSDNC
+132 
-143 DSVQLKEV
+143 LKIAF
-151 ELTDTLGR
+151 LKDALGR
-159 KQLFTLVSE
+159 PRETTMVTE
-168 PQMYFVM
+168 DQMYFVM

-221 TYTDVAK
+221 TYTEVAK

-281 NKKEAEVAALKSQIE
+281 NKKEGEIMALKHQIE